1 MSNCVFS
8 FVGLAGFWILG
19 LGSLE
24 NSEICDL
31 FFCALGSLVLNS
43 LVGLGCRILCFP
55 LWVFLGFGFEGLG
68 RCGILLPFS
77 PPGED
82 FFWKGFFLIFV

>member
-31 FFCALGSLVLNS
+31 F
-43 LVGLGCRILCFP
+43 LC
-55 LWVFLGFGFEGLG
+55 
-68 RCGILLPFS
+68 S
-77 PPGED
+77 
-82 FFWKGFFLIFV
+82 GFFSFEFVGWTGMANFVFSFVGFSGFWI